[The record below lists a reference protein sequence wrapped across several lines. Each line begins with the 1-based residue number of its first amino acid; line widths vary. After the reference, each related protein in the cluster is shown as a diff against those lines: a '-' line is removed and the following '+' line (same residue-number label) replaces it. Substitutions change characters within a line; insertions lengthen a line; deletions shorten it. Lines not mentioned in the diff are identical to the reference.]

1 MENQDVLLKLL
12 QDSNKTNQ
20 VQQQTIQNLT
30 TEIQLLNEK
39 INYLTNKLF
48 GRSKETLPVDDNG
61 QLNLF
66 NQETAFEVVSE
77 DVPSSITVKGH
88 QRVLG
93 TKADKLKHLPKTSL
107 EHVLPLEEQCC
118 EHCGSQMKDIGRTK
132 VREEIRFHQAML
144 DALVHYQHTYSCQKC
159 EINGISSFK
168 KSAIPKPLI
177 SNSLGS
183 NSLVVE
189 TIRMK
194 FGQKVPAYRQEKY
207 WQKTHGLDISRD
219 NITNWHIKAVQN
231 ALDPFAQRL
240 QYYLNQEE
248 ILHGDE
254 TSYRVIESSK
264 TDTYY
269 WQFCTGK
276 ESDHPMVYYHHD
288 EGRSGEVPKKFLN
301 AFSGYL
307 HCDGYAG
314 YNAVENVQL
323 VYCLAH
329 ARRKFFE
336 AIPKGKKDTEI
347 PAAQAVKKMDKWFSL
362 EKKWQDLS
370 PEERLVLR
378 QQDLRPL
385 FDAFYDWL
393 STLNPVTKSK
403 LDIATQ
409 YVCKLRKGYEE
420 IFEDGRLEL
429 TNNRSERNIKE
440 LVMGRKNWLHSTSL
454 EGARTSGIILSVYKT
469 AELNGLSPVKY
480 LEFLFERIPNL
491 PIVSE
496 SALDELLPWNK
507 KVQQRCL

>member
-1 MENQDVLLKLL
+1 MQLLEI
-12 QDSNKTNQ
+12 NKE
-20 VQQQTIQNLT
+20 QQRTIQNLT
-30 TEIQLLNEK
+30 IELQLMNEK
-39 INYLTNKLF
+39 VNYLTSKLF
-48 GRSKETLPVDDNG
+48 GRSKETLPENDNG

-66 NQETAFEVVSE
+66 DQEKVPDELPSE
-77 DVPSSITVKGH
+77 NSTKEIAVKGH
-88 QRVLG
+88 QRVVG
-93 TKADKLKHLPKTSL
+93 TKADKIKHLPVTEE
-107 EHVLPLEEQCC
+107 EHFLSLEEQRC

-132 VREEIRFHQAML
+132 VRKEIRFHQAML
-144 DALVHYQHTYSCQKC
+144 DCLTHYQHTYSCKEC
-159 EINGISSFK
+159 EKNGVSSFK
-168 KSAIPKPLI
+168 KSVVPKPLI

-183 NSLVVE
+183 NSLVAE

-207 WQKTHGLDISRD
+207 WKETHGLDISRD
-219 NITNWHIKAVQN
+219 NMTNWHIKAVQN

-240 QYYLNQEE
+240 QFYLNQEE

-276 ESDHPMVYYHHD
+276 ESKRPIVSYHHD
-288 EGRSGEVPKKFLN
+288 ESRSGEVPKKFLEG
-301 AFSGYL
+301 FMGYL

-336 AIPKGKKDTEI
+336 AIPKGKNDTEI
-347 PAAQAVKKMDKWFSL
+347 PAAQAVKKMDTWFSL

-370 PEERLVLR
+370 SEDRLVLR
-378 QQDLRPL
+378 QQELRPL
-385 FDAFYDWL
+385 FDAFYEWL
-393 STLNPVTKSK
+393 STLNPVSKSK
-403 LDIATQ
+403 LDIAVQ
-409 YVCKLRKGYEE
+409 YVCKLRSGYEK

-469 AELNGLSPVKY
+469 AELNGLNATKY
-480 LEFLFERIPNL
+480 LEFLFDKIPNL
-491 PIVSE
+491 PTLSAE
-496 SALDELLPWNK
+496 ALDQLLPWTED
-507 KVQQRCL
+507 VQKNYSRN